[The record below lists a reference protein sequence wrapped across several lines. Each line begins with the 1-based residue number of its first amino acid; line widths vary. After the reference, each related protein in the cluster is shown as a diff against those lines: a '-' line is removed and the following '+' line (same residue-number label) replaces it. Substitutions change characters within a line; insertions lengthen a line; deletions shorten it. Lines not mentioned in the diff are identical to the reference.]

1 MKITPL
7 LSSKSSRRR
16 VEESCTPILVCVKID
31 VNGGRRAVPSFVE
44 SERAEE
50 GPYPPHVVEIEGIR
64 SEGGNCP
71 VVEIKRKEAAVSPSW
86 CQNELNGCP
95 SFCR

>member
-1 MKITPL
+1 MEGIGDEDTPL

-16 VEESCTPILVCVKID
+16 VEESRTPILVSKSR
-31 VNGGRRAVPSFVE
+31 VNAVGGRAVP
-44 SERAEE
+44 
-50 GPYPPHVVEIEGIR
+50 VVEIEGIR

-86 CQNELNGCP
+86 CQNELNGCL